1 MIYSSSLMLT
11 MVSIK
16 LSLGVK
22 VSIFQW
28 RLKRRSRPLK
38 ISGIKF
44 TPAQARLYPNG
55 VFASHLVGLAEN
67 EQSHLVGVM
76 GLEKVFEK
84 QLKGVNGVNKLAI
97 DSRGT
102 TLPNSKSQS
111 KPAKDGDNVYTT
123 LDTRIQTYLETLMNK
138 AQETYKPKSMTAV
151 LMNAKTGEIIR
162 HESTSDI

>member
-1 MIYSSSLMLT
+1 

-22 VSIFQW
+22 VKHISMETKKKIEAA
-28 RLKRRSRPLK
+28 K

-76 GLEKVFEK
+76 GLEKFFEK

-102 TLPNSKSQS
+102 TLPNSKS
-111 KPAKDGDNVYTT
+111 
-123 LDTRIQTYLETLMNK
+123 
-138 AQETYKPKSMTAV
+138 
-151 LMNAKTGEIIR
+151 
-162 HESTSDI
+162 